1 MPVAV
6 TRPSDLAVSVPLA
19 GLTTLGV
26 GGPARYYVRAAS
38 VEGVAAAASWAR
50 AEGRPL
56 LFLGGG
62 SNLVIS
68 DEGFPGLVVH
78 LQIRGIQVASHAS
91 FTDWT
96 SSANAV
102 WMGPSAPDCF
112 SRFSCRVHNQES
124 VGDNLNRVL

>member
-1 MPVAV
+1 MPVA
-6 TRPSDLAVSVPLA
+6 RPSGLAESVPLA

-68 DEGFPGLVVH
+68 DEGFPRPVVP
-78 LQIRGIQVASHAS
+78 LQIRRIQVVP
-91 FTDWT
+91 TQD
-96 SSANAV
+96 AV
-102 WMGPSAPDCF
+102 ELTAGAP
-112 SRFSCRVHNQES
+112 RAAGLTRW
-124 VGDNLNRVL
+124 RA